1 MPEKETKNG
10 GKNCRRGDWISKT
23 FAELSPERKKIECKW
38 IFSRNIE
45 SLLSS
50 RNRDGRGTYILIHVD
65 ELILDPE
72 FRIRKTD
79 LEPRR
84 YHYLEMKLS
93 FQPKKTRLLRGIGS
107 PWSEGSPKEWPLPS
121 RPIIWSKMETMSF
134 YWTTSSIQAQLLT
147 WPNVVPSLGI
157 LCRSSDWEKYLKW
170 TAHLK
175 FNWPD
180 SDNPELVE
188 HVDADWAEDST
199 VQKFATLV
207 LFWE

>member
-93 FQPKKTRLLRGIGS
+93 FQPKKTRLLEVLGHLDLKEAQRSGHSHRGQL
-107 PWSEGSPKEWPLPS
+107 SEARWKQWASTGQQAVY
-121 RPIIWSKMETMSF
+121 RHN
-134 YWTTSSIQAQLLT
+134 YWHGQT
-147 WPNVVPSLGI
+147 
-157 LCRSSDWEKYLKW
+157 
-170 TAHLK
+170 
-175 FNWPD
+175 
-180 SDNPELVE
+180 
-188 HVDADWAEDST
+188 
-199 VQKFATLV
+199 
-207 LFWE
+207 